1 MVWPNCVVCYI
12 RSLPPVLGVGGFRLQ
27 KVIILVLGVDG
38 FRLQKVLGSG
48 CLGVA
53 ILALRSNSSSV
64 SLRIFVWAILL

>member
-1 MVWPNCVVCYI
+1 M
-12 RSLPPVLGVGGFRLQ
+12 
-27 KVIILVLGVDG
+27 IILVLGVDG